1 MGINTMNQG
10 KQSKSAK
17 QRSMTCAAMAVAL
30 LFGGLSFSANAMV
43 LGAVRVNSALGEPLK
58 AEVTITDL
66 TKDEAASLQ
75 VSMAAPAD
83 FGSRGLIYNSVL
95 SSIRVSYE
103 ITGKDTAVV
112 RFTSSRPI
120 QEPFI
125 DLLMDVRWR
134 AGNMQRSYTMLID
147 PPRTIL
153 APTNTG
159 ATTMTPATQVSGF
172 NSPST
177 TSMSSAQPLT
187 NTSSGSSISITAR
200 HYDANGH
207 VIGSEALGSR
217 AGGTAPQNNTGPS
230 SAPRGATSTQSS
242 VPQQS
247 VTPSR
252 STENRSQPNSAQ
264 FSGAMT
270 VKVSRGQ
277 TLGQIANATKPA
289 GVTTE
294 QMLVAL
300 YRANPS
306 AFIHRNMNWVKAG
319 ATLVI
324 PSDSE
329 IASISAAEARREVS
343 AHARE
348 FNARVSGSSQAPR
361 VESPTQQSSIGGI
374 TQQNNRAEATRPE
387 LIIDSG
393 RQNTASVDQGTLIN
407 IQRGQEQAR
416 QDEIRSNIDNLGT
429 IAQQIGTPSQTNQP
443 PVVPTP
449 PLTTEPE
456 VAPVVIQP
464 TQPSIDTNTG
474 VQTGPLVVNTGT
486 EPQQGVDAGQQNNAQ
501 PETSG
506 GSMVMETV
514 VETIPEVVLSE
525 PDPMPLPE
533 PQPLPRSFIDELLDN
548 PLIPLAGVGALLI
561 AVGGGVFV
569 MRRRK
574 KAKEED
580 EYYEDEDEDDTSAD
594 SFFAENHSQQSSNML
609 DQSSS
614 IYAAS
619 QLDTNADVDPVQ
631 EADVYLAY
639 GRDEQAAEI
648 LRDALLEEPDRVALH
663 AKLCEVYA
671 RQNNVTAFDEQ
682 AAQLRG
688 LTFGEGPEWTRIV
701 RLAQN
706 ISPNN
711 PLYTD
716 TIETKALDGGKVAAA
731 AAAAA
736 AVAASE
742 PLMNSRQRSV
752 TSPDSHMMDAS
763 ELLGGGSNTNEEEAE
778 PDPDDEYDDDAS
790 LDVSL
795 ELDGHDTQVN
805 DLNRSSSVFDEDDE
819 EGPSTRLALAE
830 EFYAIGNKKD
840 AKEIIEE
847 VLAQDVPA
855 EVRQKASSLLNKVS

>member
-1 MGINTMNQG
+1 MEINTMNQG
-10 KQSKSAK
+10 KKRSAK
-17 QRSMTCAAMAVAL
+17 QRSMTSAALAVAL
-30 LFGGLSFSANAMV
+30 MFGGLSFSANAMV
-43 LGAVRVNSALGEPLK
+43 LGPVRVNSALGEPLK

-66 TKDEAASLQ
+66 TKDEVASLQ
-75 VSMAAPAD
+75 VTMAAPAD

-103 ITGKDTAVV
+103 VTGSNTAVV

-153 APTNTG
+153 APTNTVTST
-159 ATTMTPATQVSGF
+159 APVATQVSVLSDSTPVTSAPTNRPA
-172 NSPST
+172 NSSV
-177 TSMSSAQPLT
+177 
-187 NTSSGSSISITAR
+187 SITTR
-200 HYDANGH
+200 HYDADGN
-207 VIGSEALGSR
+207 VIGSEALGRDSVGGQAPASR
-217 AGGTAPQNNTGPS
+217 TATAQTGTSQVSTVPSGAQNTNVQPTRTQG
-230 SAPRGATSTQSS
+230 QSS
-242 VPQQS
+242 
-247 VTPSR
+247 
-252 STENRSQPNSAQ
+252 Q
-264 FSGAMT
+264 FPGTMT

-277 TLGQIANATKPA
+277 TLGQIANATRPA

-329 IASISAAEARREVS
+329 IASISVAEARREVS

-348 FNARVSGSSQAPR
+348 FNARISNRSEAPR
-361 VESPTQQSSIGGI
+361 VESPAQQGTIDSITSGG
-374 TQQNNRAEATRPE
+374 TNATTRPDNQLRIE
-387 LIIDSG
+387 QGDP
-393 RQNTASVDQGTLIN
+393 NTARIDTGTLIE
-407 IQRGQEQAR
+407 QRNHENQTR
-416 QDEIRSNIDNLGT
+416 QDEVQGHIDELGT
-429 IAQQIGTPSQTNQP
+429 IVDQINQPSQPTVVTPPVTTGPIVINEPVVTGPVVNEPPATDVDVEPQPGPLAVDDGQQGGVQVGTLEGRTDIGTRGDIIPDVVTP
-443 PVVPTP
+443 DPEPVD
-449 PLTTEPE
+449 
-456 VAPVVIQP
+456 VAP
-464 TQPSIDTNTG
+464 
-474 VQTGPLVVNTGT
+474 
-486 EPQQGVDAGQQNNAQ
+486 EP
-501 PETSG
+501 
-506 GSMVMETV
+506 
-514 VETIPEVVLSE
+514 IPDPVPSE
-525 PDPMPLPE
+525 PASE
-533 PQPLPRSFIDELLDN
+533 PQPLPRSIIDDLLDN
-548 PLIPLAGVGALLI
+548 PLIPLAGVGALLVI
-561 AVGGGVFV
+561 VGGGVFV

-574 KAKEED
+574 KAKEEGDFYD
-580 EYYEDEDEDDTSAD
+580 EEEDDDDVSAD

-648 LRDALLEEPDRVALH
+648 LRDALLEEPDRIALH

-671 RQNNVTAFDEQ
+671 RQNNVSAFDEQ
-682 AAQLRG
+682 AAQLRA
-688 LTFGEGPEWTRIV
+688 LTSGEGPEWMRIV

-736 AVAASE
+736 AVEASQ
-742 PLMNSRQRSV
+742 PLMNSRQS
-752 TSPDSHMMDAS
+752 SSNAQSLDSHMMDAS
-763 ELLGGGSNTNEEEAE
+763 ELLGGEQEGAGSS
-778 PDPDDEYDDDAS
+778 DGGYDAS

-795 ELDGHDTQVN
+795 ELDGADTQVN
-805 DLNRSSSVFDEDDE
+805 DSSNSSSVFDEDDE